1 MTDNDQLPAEIL
13 RGARTIA
20 VLGMKGDDE
29 PEAPASAV
37 PQYLAAHGYT
47 IIPVNPELAEAG
59 YPGAVATLGELAAA
73 PDVVEVFRSPEN
85 VAAHADELLALK
97 PKAVWFQ
104 LGIRNDAVARRLE
117 EAGIRVVQDRCMKI
131 EHHLLDDAGGSAA

>member
-1 MTDNDQLPAEIL
+1 MTDNDSLPAEIL

-20 VLGMKGDDE
+20 VLGMKGDDQ
-29 PEAPASAV
+29 PESPASAV

-47 IIPVNPELAEAG
+47 IIPVNPELAESG
-59 YPGAVATLGELAAA
+59 RPGAVATLGELTEA

-85 VAAHADELLALK
+85 ITGHADELLALK
-97 PKAVWFQ
+97 PGAVWFQ

-131 EHHLLDDAGGSAA
+131 EHHLMDAGGSAA

>member
-37 PQYLAAHGYT
+37 PQYLAAHGYR
-47 IIPVNPELAEAG
+47 IIPVNPELAESG
-59 YPGAVATLGELAAA
+59 HPGAVATLGELTET

-85 VAAHADELLALK
+85 ITEHADELLALQ

-131 EHHLLDDAGGSAA
+131 EHHLLDAGGSAA

>member
-13 RGARTIA
+13 RSARTIA
-20 VLGMKGDDE
+20 VLGMKGEDE
-29 PEAPASAV
+29 PESPASAV
-37 PQYLAAHGYT
+37 PQYLAAHGYRV
-47 IIPVNPELAEAG
+47 IPVNPELAEAG
-59 YPGAVATLGELAAA
+59 HPGAVATLGELTEA

-85 VAAHADELLALK
+85 IAEHADELLALK

-131 EHHLLDDAGGSAA
+131 EHHLMDAGGSPA